1 MLSPQYFL
9 YLATGPDGRAKVNL
23 TSNPRID
30 AGLLIAESYQTIH
43 LIRPAQPL
51 WIIEKI
57 FQSLSGPSKKISP
70 KQFLKRACQSLK
82 ELSPRV
88 RFRHERLSLSELL
101 PDPEVPPGLAS
112 LFWGRSLLLGEIP
125 ELLRSYGQD
134 PSWDAEDWMQYLYYE
149 GKILREAAVS
159 YDRIGQAYC
168 RRCGSTKQIIEDN
181 CLFCGNARCLTCTN
195 CQSMG
200 LAKSCVPLYSA
211 PNNSRLEPIE
221 NLEPVLGFQL
231 TPSQSRA
238 SEQLKSFW
246 EQAAKEFLVW
256 AVCGAGK
263 TEVSFGIIAKAL
275 EEGARV
281 LVAIPRKDVVQE
293 LLPRFEKA
301 FPGIAVAGLFGGSGD
316 RYPDTPLTI
325 ATTHQCLRFYQN
337 FDLIILDEGDA
348 YPYQGSAMLR
358 FAVRRCL
365 KPGGKMVMMT
375 ATPDQN
381 LIAGTVSGKMPY
393 VTIPARPHRKPL
405 IVPELIKQDLR
416 IPAIPGSKWEP
427 EPLVKQFLIYIKTN
441 NRRGL
446 LFLPTIKLINIVGQ
460 LLIPWAERHGIR
472 GAVIHSQIKNRET
485 LKTELVNG
493 TKDFL
498 IASTVLERGVTIPN
512 LDVLVWGADHEKVF
526 DSRTLV
532 QIAGRCGR
540 KGEPGRV
547 LLIGKNIT
555 KAMRESRQWIIRMN
569 EEGRKLGYLD
579 SEQQKSAISEQ

>member
-1 MLSPQYFL
+1 MLAPQYFL
-9 YLATGPDGRAKVNL
+9 YLATGPADRSKVDL

-30 AGLLIAESYQTIH
+30 AGFLIAEGFQTIY
-43 LIRPAQPL
+43 LIRPPQPL
-51 WIIEKI
+51 WIVENILEK
-57 FQSLSGPSKKISP
+57 LSADSRRITPRL
-70 KQFLKRACQSLK
+70 FLKRAIQSLK
-82 ELSPRV
+82 ELTSGV
-88 RFRHERLSLSELL
+88 RFSHEQLQVNELL
-101 PDPEVPPGLAS
+101 ANRMDPPDLAP
-112 LFWGRSLLLGEIP
+112 LFRGRCLLLGEIP
-125 ELLRSYGQD
+125 ELLRSNGQD
-134 PSWDAEDWMQYLYYE
+134 PTWDAEEWMQLLYCA
-149 GKILREAAVS
+149 GKVIREAAVA
-159 YDRIGQAYC
+159 YDRIGLAYC

-181 CLFCGNARCLTCTN
+181 CIFCGNTRCLTCTN

-200 LAKSCVPLYSA
+200 LAKSCLPLYSA
-211 PNNSRLEPIE
+211 PNPERLDSKGNIEPI
-221 NLEPVLGFQL
+221 LSFQL
-231 TPSQSRA
+231 TPPQCRA
-238 SEQLKSFW
+238 SDQLKLFW

-275 EEGARV
+275 SQGARV

-301 FPGIAVAGLFGGSGD
+301 FPEIGVTGLYGGSGD
-316 RYPDTPLTI
+316 RFPDVPLTI

-348 YPYQGSAMLR
+348 YPYQGSAMLH
-358 FAVRRCL
+358 FAVRRSL
-365 KPGGKMVMMT
+365 KPEGKMVIMT
-375 ATPDQN
+375 ATPDRN
-381 LIAGTVSGKMPY
+381 LIRKAISGKIPY

-427 EPLVKQFLIYIKTN
+427 ESVVKQFLIDIKTN

-460 LLIPWAERHGIR
+460 LLILWAQRQGIR
-472 GAVIHSQIKNRET
+472 GSLIHSQVKNRET
-485 LKTELVNG
+485 IKAQLVNG
-493 TKDFL
+493 AIDFL
-498 IASTVLERGVTIPN
+498 VASTVLERGVTIPN
-512 LDVLVWGADHEKVF
+512 LDVLVLLADNETVF
-526 DSRTLV
+526 DSPTLI

-547 LLIGKNIT
+547 VLIGKNIT
-555 KAMRESRQWIIRMN
+555 KAMRESRQWIIGMN

-579 SEQQKSAISEQ
+579 S

>member
-9 YLATGPDGRAKVNL
+9 YLATGPDGRSKVNM

-30 AGLLIAESYQTIH
+30 APFLAAESFQTIH
-43 LIRPAQPL
+43 LIRPPQPL
-51 WIIEKI
+51 WIIESI
-57 FQSLSGPSKKISP
+57 LQRLSGDPKKISP
-70 KQFLKRACQSLK
+70 KIFLKRACQSLK

-88 RFRHERLSLSELL
+88 RFNHEQLPINELL
-101 PDPEVPPGLAS
+101 QDRREPPDLAP
-112 LFWGRSLLLGEIP
+112 LLWGRSLLLGEIP

-134 PSWDAEDWMQYLYYE
+134 PAWDAEEWMQYLYCE
-149 GKILREAAVS
+149 GKVLREAAVS
-159 YDRIGQAYC
+159 YDRIGMAYC
-168 RRCGSTKQIIEDN
+168 RRCGSTQQIIEDN
-181 CLFCGNARCLTCTN
+181 CIFCGNTRCLTCTN

-200 LAKSCVPLYSA
+200 LAKSCLPLYFA
-211 PNNSRLEPIE
+211 PNNSRLESKE

-231 TPSQSRA
+231 TPPQSRA
-238 SEQLKSFW
+238 SNQLKSFW

-263 TEVSFGIIAKAL
+263 TEVSFGIITKAL
-275 EEGARV
+275 AEGARV

-301 FPGIAVAGLFGGSGD
+301 FPELSIAGLFGGSGD
-316 RYPDTPLTI
+316 RYPDLPLTI
-325 ATTHQCLRFYQN
+325 ATTHQCLRYYQN

-348 YPYQGSAMLR
+348 YPYQGSAMLH
-358 FAVRRCL
+358 FAVRRSL
-365 KPGGKMVMMT
+365 KPNGKMVIMT

-381 LIAGTVSGKMPY
+381 LIAKTASGKMPY

-405 IVPELIKQDLR
+405 IVPEFIKQDLR
-416 IPAIPGSKWEP
+416 IPSIPGSKWEP
-427 EPLVKQFLIYIKTN
+427 ESVVKQFLIDIRTN

-460 LLIPWAERHGIR
+460 LLIPWAERYGIR
-472 GAVIHSQIKNRET
+472 GSVIHSQIKNRET
-485 LKTELVNG
+485 VKNELVNG

-498 IASTVLERGVTIPN
+498 ITSTVLERGVTIPN
-512 LDVLVWGADHEKVF
+512 LDVLVWAADHERVF
-526 DSRTLV
+526 NSRTLV

-547 LLIGKNIT
+547 VLVGKNIT

-569 EEGRKLGYLD
+569 EEGRRLGYLD
-579 SEQQKSAISEQ
+579 DNQ

>member
-9 YLATGPDGRAKVNL
+9 YLATGSDGRAKVNL

-30 AGLLIAESYQTIH
+30 ARFLAAESFQTIH
-43 LIRPAQPL
+43 LIRPPQPL
-51 WIIEKI
+51 WIVEKI
-57 FQSLSGPSKKISP
+57 FQRVSGDSQKISP
-70 KQFLKRACQSLK
+70 KLFLKRACQSLK

-88 RFRHERLSLSELL
+88 RFHHEQLSLAELL
-101 PDPEVPPGLAS
+101 PDPTDPPDLAP

-125 ELLRSYGQD
+125 ELLRNYGQD
-134 PSWDAEDWMQYLYYE
+134 PAWDTEEWMQYLYCE
-149 GKILREAAVS
+149 GKVLREAAVS
-159 YDRIGQAYC
+159 YDRIGLAYC

-181 CLFCGNARCLTCTN
+181 CLFCGNTRCLTCTN

-200 LAKSCVPLYSA
+200 LAKSCFPLYSA
-211 PNNSRLEPIE
+211 PNNSRLETKA

-231 TPSQSRA
+231 TPPQSRA
-238 SEQLKSFW
+238 SDQLKSFW
-246 EQAAKEFLVW
+246 EETAKEFLVW

-275 EEGARV
+275 AEGTRV

-301 FPGIAVAGLFGGSGD
+301 FPGITIAGLFGGSGE
-316 RYPDTPLTI
+316 RYSDAPLTI

-365 KPGGKMVMMT
+365 KPDGKMVMMT

-381 LIAGTVSGKMPY
+381 LITGTASGKMPY

-416 IPAIPGSKWEP
+416 IPSIPGSKWEP
-427 EPLVKQFLIYIKTN
+427 EPVVKQFLIDIKTN

-446 LFLPTIKLINIVGQ
+446 VFLPTINQINIVGQ
-460 LLIPWAERHGIR
+460 LLIPWAERQGIR
-472 GAVIHSQIKNRET
+472 GAVIHSQIKNREM

-512 LDVLVWGADHEKVF
+512 LDVLVWGADNERVF

-547 LLIGKNIT
+547 FLIGKNIT

-569 EEGRKLGYLD
+569 EEGWRLGYLD
-579 SEQQKSAISEQ
+579 SEQQESVNSNQ